1 MMKHLKTIIG
11 IVALC
16 AVVSCTKSQNAGSG
30 YVDFMVKNTAEVADM
45 TRSNVSDYTT
55 LPSTG
60 DFTIVIKDAENG
72 QVWSGKCSEWD
83 PTTSLVEGEYTVE
96 ASYGFL
102 EVEGFNKPYFYGNQ
116 SFTVVG
122 NETVAVEVPVVL
134 GNTIIRISC
143 SDKFKSYFH
152 DYNFKLTRDGL
163 DVVIFPKD
171 EDKAAFIDGYKIRV
185 EGTLTSETKTQTFS
199 KDYTNLYEAT
209 AYTLAFDVPQVEGST
224 ITISFNDRVD
234 EVELGNIELND

>member
-1 MMKHLKTIIG
+1 MKHLKTIVG

-16 AVVSCTKSQNAGSG
+16 AVFACTKSQNAGSG
-30 YVDFMVKNTAEVADM
+30 YVEFKVKNTSEVADI

-55 LPSTG
+55 LPTSG
-60 DFTIVIKDAENG
+60 DFTIVIKDAENA

-102 EVEGFNKPYFYGNQ
+102 EVEGFNKPYFYGSQ
-116 SFTVVG
+116 AFTVVG
-122 NETVAVEVPVVL
+122 NETAAVEVSAVL

-143 SDKFKSYFH
+143 SDNFKNYFH
-152 DYNFKLTRDGL
+152 DYTFKLTRDGS
-163 DVVIFPKD
+163 DVVTFPKD
-171 EDKAAFIDGYKIRV
+171 EDKAAFIDGYKIKV
-185 EGTLTSETKTQTFS
+185 EGTLTSENKTQTFANELS
-199 KDYTNLYEAT
+199 NLNEAT
-209 AYTLAFDVPQVEGST
+209 AYTLFFDVPQVGGST
-224 ITISFNDRVD
+224 ITISFNDTVE